1 MTVHQ
6 FPPRGGQP
14 GPDWPTLDI
23 PRDDDP
29 DRHVQASTAIT
40 VRVDATDQFMRLPLR
55 IVYTSDGLTGWR
67 LELGPYDLEGRDA
80 CRLANMLVE
89 YGRLSGDFRPAGTD
103 R

>member
-1 MTVHQ
+1 MTTT
-6 FPPRGGQP
+6 
-14 GPDWPTLDI
+14 PTAMS
-23 PRDDDP
+23 RT
-29 DRHVQASTAIT
+29 STAIA

-67 LELGPYDLEGRDA
+67 LEIGPYDVEGRDA
-80 CRLANMLVE
+80 CTLANMLVE